1 MILLNGFRTKS
12 LKSEE
17 KSKII
22 QKIISYRHK
31 NIFILYMK
39 ALSIKGDLQV
49 KKLFGILVL
58 FSLVLVIAACSD
70 DSSSK
75 SDGDS
80 EKGGDSSGDKVEI
93 FSWWTGAGEEDGLL
107 ALIDLFEEKHPDIG
121 IENAAVAGGA
131 GTNAKAVLAT
141 RMQGDDPPST
151 FQVHGG
157 AELNDG
163 WVAAGKMEPLDDF
176 YKENEWMDKFPE
188 ELIDLV
194 SDDGHIYAVP
204 VDIHR
209 GNVLF
214 YNMKVFEE
222 NGVEVPTTFDEFFT
236 AADKLKAAGVTP
248 LALGDKESWP
258 ATMIFENVLLGVLG
272 PDDYQKL
279 FAGEIALDDDQ
290 VVEAAEKFKKMLG
303 YVNEDHASRNW
314 QDSAQLVANGEAAM
328 INMGDWA
335 KGYFVNDLEMET
347 NKDFGYF
354 AFPETDGDFVIITDT
369 FGLPKG
375 IENPKDVKEFL
386 KVLGSVEGQD
396 AFNPL
401 KGSIPARVDADPAK
415 YDQYGKDTMEDFK
428 DSRLVPSLAHGSA
441 AAAGFVTKANQA
453 VNIFVTQGD
462 VDNFIKAL
470 KNASS
475 EM

>member
-1 MILLNGFRTKS
+1 MKKAYG
-12 LKSEE
+12 
-17 KSKII
+17 
-22 QKIISYRHK
+22 
-31 NIFILYMK
+31 FILFL
-39 ALSIKGDLQV
+39 ALA
-49 KKLFGILVL
+49 LVL
-58 FSLVLVIAACSD
+58 AACSS
-70 DSSSK
+70 DSSGK

-80 EKGGDSSGDKVEI
+80 ESKSGDSDSAGGKVEI

-107 ALIDLFEEKHPDIG
+107 ALIDLFKEKHPDIE

-157 AELNDG
+157 AELNEG

-176 YKENEWMDKFPE
+176 YEENELMDKFPE

-194 SDDGHIYAVP
+194 SKDGKIYSVP
-204 VDIHR
+204 VNIHR

-222 NGVEVPTTFDEFFT
+222 NGIEVPTTFDEFLA
-236 AADKLKAAGVTP
+236 AADKLQAAGITP
-248 LALGDKESWP
+248 LALGDKEGWP
-258 ATMIFENVLLGVLG
+258 ATQVFENILLGVLG
-272 PDDYQKL
+272 PDDYKKL
-279 FAGEIALDDDQ
+279 FAGEIGFDDKRVKEAVDKFDKILDY
-290 VVEAAEKFKKMLG
+290 A
-303 YVNEDHASRNW
+303 NEDHASRNW

-335 KGYFVNDLEMET
+335 KGYFNNDLDLET

-354 AFPETDGDFVIITDT
+354 AFPETDGDFMVITDT

-375 IENPKDVKEFL
+375 VENPDDVKEFL

-401 KGSIPARVDADPAK
+401 KGSIPARVDADKSK
-415 YDQYGKDTMEDFK
+415 YDEYGKDAMEDFNN
-428 DSRLVPSLAHGSA
+428 SRLVPSLAHGSA
-441 AAAGFVTKANQA
+441 ASEGFLTKVNQA
-453 VNIFVTQGD
+453 VNIFVTQRD
-462 VDNFIKAL
+462 ADNFTQAL
-470 KNASS
+470 QNAAS
-475 EM
+475 EL

>member
-1 MILLNGFRTKS
+1 MKKAYG
-12 LKSEE
+12 
-17 KSKII
+17 
-22 QKIISYRHK
+22 
-31 NIFILYMK
+31 FILFL
-39 ALSIKGDLQV
+39 ALA
-49 KKLFGILVL
+49 LVL
-58 FSLVLVIAACSD
+58 AACSS
-70 DSSSK
+70 DSSGK

-80 EKGGDSSGDKVEI
+80 ESKSGDSDSAGGKVEI

-107 ALIDLFEEKHPDIG
+107 ALIDLFKEKHPDIE

-157 AELNDG
+157 AELNEG

-176 YKENEWMDKFPE
+176 YEENELMDKFPE

-194 SDDGHIYAVP
+194 SKDGKIYSVP
-204 VDIHR
+204 VNIHR

-222 NGVEVPTTFDEFFT
+222 NGIEVPTTFDEFLA
-236 AADKLKAAGVTP
+236 AADKLQAAGITP
-248 LALGDKESWP
+248 LALGDKEGWP
-258 ATMIFENVLLGVLG
+258 ATQVFENILLGVLG
-272 PDDYQKL
+272 PDDYKKL
-279 FAGEIALDDDQ
+279 FAGEIGFDDKRVKEAVDKFDKILDY
-290 VVEAAEKFKKMLG
+290 A
-303 YVNEDHASRNW
+303 NEDHASRNW

-335 KGYFVNDLEMET
+335 KGYFNNDLDLET

-354 AFPETDGDFVIITDT
+354 AFPETDGDFMVITDT

-375 IENPKDVKEFL
+375 VENPDDVKEFL

-401 KGSIPARVDADPAK
+401 KGSIPARVDADKSK
-415 YDQYGKDTMEDFK
+415 YDEYGKDAMEDFNN
-428 DSRLVPSLAHGSA
+428 SRLVPSLAHGSA
-441 AAAGFVTKANQA
+441 ASEGFLTKVNQA
-453 VNIFVTQGD
+453 VNIFVTQRD
-462 VDNFIKAL
+462 ADNFIQAL
-470 KNASS
+470 QNAAS
-475 EM
+475 EL